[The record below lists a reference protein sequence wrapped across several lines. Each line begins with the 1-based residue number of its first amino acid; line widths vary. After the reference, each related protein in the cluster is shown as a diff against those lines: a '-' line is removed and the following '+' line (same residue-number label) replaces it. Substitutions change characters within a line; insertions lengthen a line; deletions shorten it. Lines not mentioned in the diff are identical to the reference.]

1 MVCAIES
8 YLRLH
13 TRLCEEELLIHS
25 IRFYP
30 IPVAIEVSSR
40 VSRRVIPTSTY
51 SVGRAKG
58 DRAVR
63 SPVCA
68 YGSPGMLW
76 FFFTMLEDI
85 VMPMELT
92 DTTNEWSCSW
102 CRNRWCSLPL
112 LLKDLILL
120 MPRRDMPNPPD
131 IMLPP
136 LFPFPFPRRQISPLQ
151 RLLQP
156 YNSIRRPG

>member
-1 MVCAIES
+1 LVCAIES

-13 TRLCEEELLIHS
+13 TRLCEEGLLIHS

-76 FFFTMLEDI
+76 CFFTMLEDI

-92 DTTNEWSCSW
+92 DTTNEWSCS
-102 CRNRWCSLPL
+102 
-112 LLKDLILL
+112 
-120 MPRRDMPNPPD
+120 
-131 IMLPP
+131 
-136 LFPFPFPRRQISPLQ
+136 
-151 RLLQP
+151 
-156 YNSIRRPG
+156 